1 MENKSQK
8 HPLNAKKI
16 ALFVLYGII
25 ALCLLFAVLSF
36 NDLPAIFEA
45 IRTVKQ
51 EYVLLSFLSILVYMA
66 IYPLSL
72 CILARVRGIDVS
84 LPTTYVI
91 ASTEHFFNCI
101 TPLATGG
108 QPFQAHSFYRVKV
121 KVSESTGL
129 LLTNLLIF
137 MISTT
142 FYSVVGLFFWREL
155 TAHIDVLWKVVII
168 VGYSLNFLVTILI
181 FTLGASVRLREW
193 LIRAICFFT
202 RFKPLSWLKDKA
214 EGIRLYFEQVQEAFG
229 DLTRKKSHFLLAL
242 FTKIMAFAFLYG
254 STYFAVLS
262 MGVAADA
269 SEIPLILFGAAFAIT
284 AVGFVPTPGAS
295 GGVEG
300 AAGQVFKSIVII
312 LSGASVMPTAHV
324 LANGVMLIWRLASYY
339 FVIAVSLLFY
349 IGLEAHLRNKEK
361 RNGNPKDEEAEI

>member
-51 EYVLLSFLSILVYMA
+51 EYVLLSFLSILIYMA

-193 LIRAICFFT
+193 LIRAICFFA

-214 EGIRLYFEQVQEAFG
+214 EGVRLYFEQVQEAFG

-312 LSGASVMPTAHV
+312 LSGASVIPTSHV

-339 FVIAVSLLFY
+339 FVIAVSLIFY

>member
-1 MENKSQK
+1 MENISQK

-45 IRTVKQ
+45 LRTVKQ
-51 EYVLLSFLSILVYMA
+51 EYVALAFLSILVYIA

-72 CILARVRGIDVS
+72 CILSKARGLDVS
-84 LPTTYVI
+84 LTTTYVI
-91 ASTEHFFNCI
+91 GSTEHFFNCI

-108 QPFQAHSFYRVKV
+108 QPFQAHSLYRLKV

-129 LLTNLLIF
+129 LLANLLVF

-142 FYSVVGLFFWREL
+142 LYSLAGLLFWREL
-155 TAHIDVLWKVVII
+155 TAHVDVFWKAVIV
-168 VGYSLNFLVTILI
+168 VGYSLNLLVTVLI

-193 LIRAICFFT
+193 LIGVICFVA
-202 RFKPLSWLKDKA
+202 RFKPFSWLKDKA
-214 EGIRLYFEQVQEAFG
+214 EGARQYFEQVQEAFG
-229 DLTRKKSHFLLAL
+229 DLTRKKSHFLIAL
-242 FTKIMAFAFLYG
+242 LTKVFAFAFLYG

-269 SEIPLILFGAAFAIT
+269 AEIPLILFGASFAIT

-300 AAGQVFKSIVII
+300 AAGQVFKSVII
-312 LSGASVMPTAHV
+312 ILLGTSVIPTAHV

-349 IGLEAHLRNKEK
+349 IGLEVYLRKNEK
-361 RNGNPKDEEAEI
+361 RSAIRKEADI